1 MSLLSIIRNDLDA
14 ARRNKDARLL
24 TLLTTLYSEA
34 AMVGKTKRNG
44 ESTNEEVLAVTRKF
58 KVGVEEI
65 IKIKGSNEF
74 LDFEISLYN
83 KYLPEL
89 LTDVELTEIINTLIS
104 ELPEKSPKAMGV
116 IMGKLKSEYLGRYD
130 GTIASKLVKDLL
142 A

>member
-1 MSLLSIIRNDLDA
+1 MSLLSVIRNDLDA

-74 LDFEISLYN
+74 
-83 KYLPEL
+83 
-89 LTDVELTEIINTLIS
+89 
-104 ELPEKSPKAMGV
+104 
-116 IMGKLKSEYLGRYD
+116 
-130 GTIASKLVKDLL
+130 
-142 A
+142 

>member
-1 MSLLSIIRNDLDA
+1 
-14 ARRNKDARLL
+14 
-24 TLLTTLYSEA
+24 LTTLYSEA

>member
-1 MSLLSIIRNDLDA
+1 MSLLSVIRNDLDA

-44 ESTNEEVLAVTRKF
+44 ESTNDEVLAVTRKF

-74 LDFEISLYN
+74 LDFEISLYD
-83 KYLPEL
+83 KYLPEM
-89 LTDVELTEIINTLIS
+89 LTDSELTDIINKLIA
-104 ELPEKSPKAMGV
+104 ELPDKSPKAMGV

-130 GTIASKLVKDLL
+130 GTFASKLVKDLL